1 MKKLCL
7 LPSAAALIGIAG
19 CGPASQQKETPVLPN
34 IVIILADDMGF
45 GDVRA
50 LNPASRIATPAI
62 DAMVTEGISFTNA
75 HAGASVCTPSRYGLL
90 TGRLAFRTPAA
101 ASGISGFNRPV
112 IEPGRETMASLLKK
126 AGYNTACV
134 GKWHLGFDWA
144 LKDGAEEV
152 IYDAESGYSNVD
164 YGKPIQNGPNDYGFD
179 YSFIHPASLDI
190 APYVYIRDH
199 QVVDPEVILTTD
211 FYPRR
216 KENTVY
222 AWDKKHSNEQA
233 VYWEKGVW
241 WRQGEMSKSFRVEE
255 CLPEIVKEGLA
266 FIERSSKSEDKKP
279 FFLYLPLT
287 GPHTPWMPGEKF
299 RGKSPIG
306 LYGDFVM
313 EIDDVVAQVTAKLME
328 EGVYKN
334 TLLVFTSDNGA
345 YCPEEEIQLNG
356 HDSNQ
361 GRRGQKGDIWD
372 GGHHVP
378 LVLTWPAGIKPGSS
392 DHLVSLT
399 DLFATFSKL
408 TGQQIAEGQAGDSFS
423 FLHLLQGTTGE
434 PVRPS
439 MVHHSSRGTFGIRAG
454 EWKFIDGLGSGG
466 FTAPAIEKPVAGGPA
481 GQLYRI
487 SSDPLESEN
496 LYLTHPDKVA
506 EMKVLLQQNM

>member
-1 MKKLCL
+1 MKTSHIIACL
-7 LPSAAALIGIAG
+7 AASGFSG
-19 CGPASQQKETPVLPN
+19 CGPAVQQPSAPPLPN
-34 IVIILADDMGF
+34 IVIILADDMGY
-45 GDVRA
+45 GDVSA
-50 LNPASRIATPAI
+50 LNPQSRIRTPAI
-62 DAMVTEGISFTNA
+62 DAMVREGISFASA

-101 ASGISGFNRPV
+101 ASGISGFNRAV
-112 IEPGRETMASLLKK
+112 IEPDRETLASLLKRS
-126 AGYNTACV
+126 GYTTACV

-144 LKDGAEEV
+144 LKDNASQMSF
-152 IYDAESGYSNVD
+152 DAISGYSNVD
-164 YGKPIQNGPNDYGFD
+164 YSKPIHNGPNDYGFD

-190 APYVYIRDH
+190 PPYVYIRDH

-222 AWDKKHSNEQA
+222 SWDKKHSNEQA

-287 GPHTPWMPGEKF
+287 GPHTPWVPGEKF

-313 EIDDVVAQVTAKLME
+313 EIDDVVAKITAKLME
-328 EGVYKN
+328 NGVYKN

-345 YCPEEEIQLNG
+345 YWPQEEIDLHR

-361 GRRGQKGDIWD
+361 GRRGQKGDVWD
-372 GGHHVP
+372 GGHRVP
-378 LVLTWPAGIKPGSS
+378 LVVTWPDGISVSGSS
-392 DHLVSLT
+392 GNLVSLT
-399 DLFATFSKL
+399 DILATLSEI
-408 TGQQIAEGQAGDSFS
+408 TGQPVPAGQADDSFS
-423 FLHLLQGTTGE
+423 FL
-434 PVRPS
+434 PVLKGDFEHAVRSS
-439 MVHHSSRGTFGIRAG
+439 MVHHSSSRMYSIRQG

-466 FTAPAIEKPVAGGPA
+466 FTAPSVEQPVPGGPE
-481 GQLYRI
+481 GQLYHI
-487 SSDPLESEN
+487 SSDPLEQHN
-496 LYLTHPDKVA
+496 LYLSQPEKVS
-506 EMKVLLQQNM
+506 EMKAMLDQEK